1 MRCFSLKK
9 WIIRTAVVLAAL
21 SVMCPGPATAELA
34 RENNNR
40 IVRPALEPV
49 PFPNNNAPRNSG
61 KRRPVETMAP
71 DELSTYSHTRE
82 QERSTRQ
89 KKDSPWR
96 IRILETAVIDTPI
109 VTLGQVAEPV
119 GTVPPG
125 VWERLSTT
133 ELWPAPS
140 EHGKPMTL
148 LRVKVQQALRA
159 ALGEYEELCLYPG
172 SMTLQA
178 GGAVLREDALRL
190 LVVKRL
196 TGMAAKYEG
205 EAEFTEFRLPPFI
218 FLSNKQQHVEV
229 LLPVNPSPGR
239 VSLTLAVKEM
249 DGSLVRRF
257 TGTVQMNIWREVPC
271 LTRPVNRD
279 EVLSP
284 EMVTFAR
291 RNLANLKGEIWD
303 GRGGPFRLARSLGAE
318 QTLMLSDLERVPT
331 IRKGSRVNL
340 VYERGAIRLSVPAEA
355 LADAGPGESVTV
367 RNLQSR
373 KEILATAYDSGTVV
387 IR

>member
-1 MRCFSLKK
+1 MRRFSLKTR
-9 WIIRTAVVLAAL
+9 IIWAAAFLVAL
-21 SVMCPGPATAELA
+21 SVIGPGPAAAEPT
-34 RENNNR
+34 RESGGR
-40 IVRPALEPV
+40 FVRPALDPV
-49 PFPNNNAPRNSG
+49 PFRDNNSPRNSG
-61 KRRPVETMAP
+61 KRRPVETVVPDDYPAYGEAREREAVAP
-71 DELSTYSHTRE
+71 R
-82 QERSTRQ
+82 

-96 IRILETAVIDTPI
+96 IRILETAVVDSP
-109 VTLGQVAEPV
+109 VVRLGQVAEPV

-125 VWERLSTT
+125 VWERLSAI
-133 ELWPAPS
+133 ELWPAPP
-140 EHGKPMTL
+140 EPGRPMTL
-148 LRVKVQQALRA
+148 LRAKVREFLRS

-190 LVVKRL
+190 LVVKTL
-196 TGMAAKYEG
+196 TGAAARYGG
-205 EAEFTEFRLPPFI
+205 EPEFTDFRLPPFI
-218 FLSNKQQHVEV
+218 FLSNRQQHVEV
-229 LLPVNPSPGR
+229 LPPVKPAPGR
-239 VSLTLAVKEM
+239 VSLTLAVREM

-291 RNLANLKGEIWD
+291 RNLATLRGDIWD

-340 VYERGAIRLSVPAEA
+340 VYERGSVRLSVPAEA

-373 KEILATAYDSGTVV
+373 KEILATAHDSGTVI